1 MSSWIFVAIAC
12 CLVSGLQAQTN
23 YCTTTYCRPGVPNVG
38 CNPPPATG
46 GPSCAGKSPAVV
58 VMDSNLQSLIL
69 SEHNT
74 RRSQLAL
81 GQLAPCASCPSFLPA
96 KAMPT
101 ITWDTELAKQAGHN
115 ARSCVYGH
123 DRCRN
128 TPVYA
133 WAGQNIAL
141 SKFYGMT
148 KTTAQLVK
156 EAISGWWNEYSDT
169 KQSQLNSYPSGYTG
183 PAIGHFTQM
192 ASDQTARIGCAM
204 QYWLD
209 GQWKTYYFV
218 CDYAVTNV
226 VGTAVYKTGKP
237 TSGCATGRNPLASLS
252 GLCSPAE
259 KINPVYN

>member
-1 MSSWIFVAIAC
+1 MASWIFVAIVC
-12 CLVSGLQAQTN
+12 CLVSGLQTQTN
-23 YCTTTYCRPGVPNVG
+23 YCTTTYCKTGVPNVG

-46 GPSCAGKSPAVV
+46 GISCAGKSPAVV

-74 RRSQLAL
+74 RRSKFAL

-101 ITWDTELAKQAGHN
+101 ITWDTELANQAGNN

-133 WAGQNIAL
+133 WAGQNIAM
-141 SKFYGMT
+141 SQFYGMT
-148 KTTAQLVK
+148 KTTSQLVL
-156 EAISGWWNEYSDT
+156 EGINGWWSEYNVT
-169 KQSQLNSYPSGYTG
+169 TQTQLDGYPSGYTG

-192 ASDQTARIGCAM
+192 VSDQTDKMGCAM

-218 CDYAVTNV
+218 CNYAVTNV
-226 VGTAVYKTGKP
+226 VSRPVYKNGTFAC
-237 TSGCATGRNPLASLS
+237 TTGRNPISTMN
-252 GLCSPAE
+252 GLCSTAE
-259 KINPVYN
+259 KIVPVYN